1 MQRSIAAA
9 LALLVLVLSCVTAA
23 AQSIVGE
30 FQPVDNRWLASN
42 GTIGIGYSGG
52 ASITIDLN
60 GNGIVGAS
68 SGDPTDPVY
77 TLPAESQNGLNYFLS
92 PTRQYLYVTRSG
104 GGGCGNGILNMRI
117 YRLPFP
123 VGPLELIHSDCL
135 PCGAPYNGTPQ
146 FYETGLVAN
155 APFAWGVSNQRLMFL
170 VSRNSQTT
178 CALPTAQLA
187 LRVYDL
193 NVPGPSGRA
202 TITLQ
207 EGWEPPVRVAQS
219 GTACFIKNDLT
230 SNPLDAD
237 YTLIDLC
244 PGAGFGQPIFN
255 ADNVAGDVRA
265 SVAAAAAGSL
275 TYLVT
280 DDGATAYTNS
290 FPDCLATPGPTLGSC
305 CVDSVCTQTTQ
316 AACTGTWTANASCA
330 ANPCGPPPLPILSV
344 SASAPATV
352 QALDPYSYSI
362 VATNSGTLAATSVVV
377 QIAAPSGANFVSQSG
392 GDAGSSGTLWN
403 ITSLAP
409 GQSRTLTANYSARCT
424 PTSIT
429 LSSYTID
436 SLQTNPVA
444 GAPAVTTTVL
454 SFPTDPVTITAT
466 STPSTSPLY
475 AGDTIEHAITLTNAT
490 AANHQA
496 ISFSSSTGD
505 STELAQQLDPGS
517 GTFTSFLG
525 SNMTWTGNLPPF
537 SSTTIRFTTRIRACI
552 YPSHTTSRL
561 NDGFTITL
569 SNRCGVTL
577 GSTVP
582 PPGTP
587 IHHPVSFSFEAIN
600 ISPGIVGPSAL
611 AGAIFEG
618 RTYQPVREGATAVV
632 AATFTN
638 DLPTPI
644 PALTGTILLPSS
656 LVLADPPFVGTPPAG
671 VTYSAASR
679 TISFAIPLDPGQSAT
694 IEFNATVPVSATC
707 LHLLELAAGTFS
719 GCTDVGGDLALIS
732 VKPTPQTDTILAMH
746 NSQGITYITET
757 PFAATR
763 ATCAI
768 AEIWFGMDI
777 DPSGNVWHAGI
788 PLTKLNPATLDFAMY
803 TDTEASFDAVT
814 PCLMRDAAWD
824 PTTSTLV
831 TLHRA
836 SNDTLGL
843 LFRFDPANGQVT
855 HLISDAAFRTASD
868 IAVDPDGAAIVLTP
882 TGLRRIPLAG
892 ASFPL
897 PAGSG
902 STLAL
907 PLAQHN
913 FGTAVGTLTT
923 TSGLRLTT
931 LSPRTYGVTIGNYY
945 REDHGAP
952 GQTPYTI
959 TSVVSLGQI
968 NPDGSSSILIPQ
980 LADYRQRIPNGFPTF
995 PPQLAPIVWAEAT
1008 NAAITN
1014 GAPGKVLFNGPS
1026 SPSFIYEID
1035 PAAITGRV
1043 IFPISSF
1050 FPSYAELRFLPF
1062 APACPAD
1069 WDSANGVDGDDV
1081 IAFFADW
1088 DAGNADFNNDG
1099 GTDGDDVIDFFAHW
1113 DAGC

>member
-1 MQRSIAAA
+1 MNRVLLALVAIAVAA
-9 LALLVLVLSCVTAA
+9 LPAL

-42 GTIGIGYSGG
+42 GTNGIAYSGG
-52 ASITIDLN
+52 AAISIDLN
-60 GNGIVGAS
+60 GNGIVGAAA
-68 SGDPTDPVY
+68 GDPTDPVY

-104 GGGCGNGILNMRI
+104 VGGCGGGILNMRI

-123 VGPLELIHSDCL
+123 VGPMELIHTDCL

-178 CALPTAQLA
+178 CSVASSQLA

-202 TITLQ
+202 MITLQ
-207 EGWEPPVRVAQS
+207 EGWEPPIRVAQS

-244 PGAGFGQPIFN
+244 PGPNFGQPIFN

-265 SVAAAAAGSL
+265 QVTSVSSGSL

-280 DDGATAYTNS
+280 DDGVNAYTNV
-290 FPDCLATPGPTLGSC
+290 FPDCLAGTSPVVGSC
-305 CVDSVCTQTTQ
+305 CVDGVCTQTTQ
-316 AACTGTWTANASCA
+316 AACTGAWAAATSCA

-352 QALDPYSYSI
+352 QALQPFSYSI
-362 VATNSGTLAATSVVV
+362 IATNSGTLAASSVTV
-377 QIAAPSGANFVSQSG
+377 QIVAPSGVNFVSQSG

-409 GQSRTLTANYSARCT
+409 GQSRTLTATYSPRCT
-424 PTSIT
+424 SATVT

-444 GAPAVTTTVL
+444 GAPVVASTVIG
-454 SFPTDPVTITAT
+454 FPTDPVTITAT
-466 STPSTSPLY
+466 STPSTSPLF

-490 AANHQA
+490 AANHQL
-496 ISFSSSTGD
+496 ISFSASAGD
-505 STELAQQLDPGS
+505 SSELAQQLDAGS
-517 GTFTSFLG
+517 GSFTTFLG
-525 SNMTWTGNLPPF
+525 NSMTWTGNLPPF

-552 YPSHTTSRL
+552 FPTHTTSRL
-561 NDGFTITL
+561 NDGSTITV
-569 SNRCGVTL
+569 SNRCSISL
-577 GSTVP
+577 GSTLP

-587 IHHPVSFSFEAIN
+587 IHHPVSLSFQATN
-600 ISPGIVGPSAL
+600 ITPGLIGPPAL
-611 AGAIFEG
+611 AGSIFEG
-618 RTYQPVREGATAVV
+618 RTYQPVREGATALI

-644 PALTGTILLPSS
+644 AALTGTILIPSS
-656 LVLADPPFVGTPPAG
+656 LVLADPPFVGAPPAG

-679 TISFAIPLDPGQSAT
+679 TISYALPLAPGQSAT
-694 IEFNATVPVSATC
+694 IEFNVTVPVGATC
-707 LHLLELAAGTFS
+707 LHLLELEGGTFP
-719 GCTDVGGDLALIS
+719 GCTDVASDLALIS
-732 VKPTPQTDTILAMH
+732 VKAPPQTDAIYAM
-746 NSQGITYITET
+746 NPSQGITYITES
-757 PFAATR
+757 PLAAIR

-777 DPSGNVWHAGI
+777 DPTGNIWHAGI
-788 PLTKLNPATLDFAMY
+788 PLTKLNPTTLDFAMY
-803 TDTEASFDAVT
+803 NEAETSFDAIT

-824 PTTSTLV
+824 STTSTLV
-831 TLHRA
+831 TLHR
-836 SNDTLGL
+836 STTGGLGL
-843 LFRFDPANGQVT
+843 LFRFDPATRQIT
-855 HLISDAAFRTASD
+855 HLITDPAFGTASD
-868 IAVDPDGAAIVLTP
+868 VAVDPDGAAIVLTP

-892 ASFPL
+892 AAFPL

-907 PLAQHN
+907 PVPQHN
-913 FGTAVGTLTT
+913 FGSVLGSLT
-923 TSGLRLTT
+923 SSSALRLTT
-931 LSPRTYGVTIGNYY
+931 RAPRTYGVTIANYY
-945 REDHGAP
+945 REDLGAP
-952 GQTPYTI
+952 GQTPYTV
-959 TSVVSLGQI
+959 TSVISLGQI

-980 LADYRQRIPNGFPTF
+980 LADYRQRIPNGIPTF
-995 PPQLAPIVWAEAT
+995 PPQLSPLIWAEASS
-1008 NAAITN
+1008 APITN
-1014 GAPGKVLFNGPS
+1014 GAPGKLLVNGPS
-1026 SPSFIYEID
+1026 SPSFVYEAD
-1035 PAAITGRV
+1035 LTTLTGRAILPV
-1043 IFPISSF
+1043 SSF
-1050 FPSYAELRFLPF
+1050 VPGYAELRFVPF

-1069 WDSANGVDGDDV
+1069 WDNANGVDGDDV

-1088 DAGNADFNNDG
+1088 DAGNADFNN
-1099 GTDGDDVIDFFAHW
+1099 
-1113 DAGC
+1113 